1 MWLALK
7 NITVLVKQH
16 FRHCSGNQLSV
27 YNFFLIVQHL
37 LVVAKILDSVV
48 ILRIA
53 WKLAEPF
60 VYVNIHVCWLSRF
73 FETLCFEQTNVLFK
87 YLQIFTNFFQ
97 PCMSNILPNLTKRL
111 YESHLVGALFS
122 RGFFGLFRIG
132 KITLTFQ
139 TLLRKYWI
147 FFSDTHI
154 DLYRIQF
161 F

>member
-1 MWLALK
+1 M
-7 NITVLVKQH
+7 
-16 FRHCSGNQLSV
+16 
-27 YNFFLIVQHL
+27 LIH
-37 LVVAKILDSVV
+37 
-48 ILRIA
+48 
-53 WKLAEPF
+53 
-60 VYVNIHVCWLSRF
+60 CWLPRF

-87 YLQIFTNFFQ
+87 FLQIFTNFFQ
-97 PCMSNILPNLTKRL
+97 LCMSNVLPNLTKKL

-161 F
+161 FKYYISRFSNGTTITITKSPDSYVCF